1 MFNRLVF
8 FLTTGLWTWLAR
20 VALGDLGTDWAFDEK
35 NPKQSQQ
42 WLFGAI
48 EDRAYATREM
58 LDRPDGQRAIVTFN
72 RFRAGLFDAASG
84 AAITIAAAVVTI
96 VACVQGFLFG
106 LEG

>member
-1 MFNRLVF
+1 MFNRFVF

-20 VALGDLGTDWAFDEK
+20 VCFGDLGTDWVFDEK

-42 WLFGAI
+42 WMFGAM

-58 LDRPDGQRAIVTFN
+58 LDKPDGQRAIVTFN
-72 RFRAGLFDAASG
+72 RFRAGLFDASG
-84 AAITIAAAVVTI
+84 AAITVAAATVTI
-96 VACVQGFLFG
+96 VAFAQGFIFG